1 MMNTKQRGQALVEM
15 IVVAPLMMAI
25 AAGIMAI
32 AMYFQAK
39 TTTVSTA
46 RYAVWERSVW
56 ADPDNPW
63 AGGDS
68 NDLGGSESTVI
79 RPDYDIFRAGM
90 AYVTTPSLRIRSDR
104 NIASLA
110 EDFGNNPGNQEVLSW
125 GGTTQSGYNTIGGT
139 VGAFAKGARV
149 ASTTNAWEELNSRY
163 FHSITRAKQ
172 DVYLASDALQDF
184 GVEPLA
190 DRGLELPTDSVLSA
204 EATLALPNVFNSLWS
219 IGWLSFDSV
228 SDRPEFRITSTA
240 SLLVN
245 SWAPKN
251 EAVFIHKVHGLD
263 IKPLADYLT
272 AANQSIYSGIQSRM
286 GAQADLLTWLPFF
299 GDVLLAKNPA
309 LDQST
314 TTLPFTRVTPKLSG
328 VSPTIEAFECSDSF
342 LC

>member
-1 MMNTKQRGQALVEM
+1 MMSTKQRGQALVEM
-15 IVVAPLMMAI
+15 IIVAPLMLAI

-32 AMYFQAK
+32 AMYIQAK

-63 AGGDS
+63 SGGDS

-90 AYVTTPSLRIRSDR
+90 AYATTPNLRIRSDR
-104 NIASLA
+104 NIASLSG
-110 EDFGNNPGNQEVLSW
+110 DSGNDPGNQKVLSW
-125 GGTTQSGYNTIGGT
+125 GGSTQSGHNTLGGN
-139 VGAFAKGARV
+139 VGAFAKGALG
-149 ASTTNAWEELNSRY
+149 ASTASAWEEVNTRY
-163 FHSITRAKQ
+163 SHSITRAEQ

-184 GVEPLA
+184 GIEPLA

-204 EATLALPNVFNSLWS
+204 EATLALPNVFHSLWS
-219 IGWLSFDSV
+219 IGWLTFDSA
-228 SDRPEFRITSTA
+228 SGDPEFRISSSA

-251 EAVFIHKVHGLD
+251 EEVFMKKVHGLD
-263 IKPLADYLT
+263 IKPLADYIT
-272 AANQSIYSGIQSRM
+272 AANESIFSGIQSRM

-299 GDVLLAKNPA
+299 GDILLGKNPV

-314 TTLPFTRVTPKLSG
+314 TSLPFTRVTPKLNS
-328 VSPTIEAFECSDSF
+328 VTP
-342 LC
+342 

>member
-1 MMNTKQRGQALVEM
+1 MMNTKQRGQALIEM
-15 IVVAPLMMAI
+15 IVVAPLMIAI

-32 AMYFQAK
+32 AMYLQAK

-68 NDLGGSESTVI
+68 NELGGAESTVI

-90 AYVTTPSLRIRSDR
+90 AYATSPNLRIRSDR

-110 EDFGNNPGNQEVLSW
+110 GDSGNDPGNQKVLSW
-125 GGTTQSGYNTIGGT
+125 GGTTQSGSDTLGGN
-139 VGAFAKGARV
+139 VGAFAKGALNTSR
-149 ASTTNAWEELNSRY
+149 ANAWEEMNSRY
-163 FHSITRAKQ
+163 FHSITRAEQ

-184 GVEPLA
+184 GIEPLA

-204 EATLALPNVFNSLWS
+204 EATLALPNVFHSLWS
-219 IGWLSFDSV
+219 IGWLNLDSA
-228 SDRPEFRITSTA
+228 SGNPEFRISSTA

-251 EAVFIHKVHGLD
+251 EEVFIHKVHGLD

-286 GAQADLLTWLPFF
+286 GAQSDLLTWLPFF
-299 GDVLLAKNPA
+299 GDVLLAKNPS
-309 LDQST
+309 LEQST
-314 TTLPFTRVTPKLSG
+314 TTLPFTRVTPKLNG
-328 VSPTIEAFECSDSF
+328 VSPTIEAFECADSYW
-342 LC
+342 C